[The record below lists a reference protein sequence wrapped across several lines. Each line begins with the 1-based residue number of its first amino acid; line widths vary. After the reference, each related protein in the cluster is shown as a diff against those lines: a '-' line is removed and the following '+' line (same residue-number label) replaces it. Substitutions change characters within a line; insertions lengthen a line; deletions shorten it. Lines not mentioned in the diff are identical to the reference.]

1 MVDVPIDLDTTAL
14 LVTGSVSGLMS
25 KEGQDEDD
33 NGDPFEFLSFSLSYS
48 LACLQMGGE
57 DRLSERGA
65 RISRLLFDYPQTFSS
80 LSSTLGG
87 VGPFACHACVRI
99 LAVLVRV
106 VGPISNSV

>member
-1 MVDVPIDLDTTAL
+1 MDLDTTAL

-65 RISRLLFDYPQTFSS
+65 RIGRLLFDYPQAFSS
-80 LSSTLGG
+80 LVPGWALCL
-87 VGPFACHACVRI
+87 PRLCE
-99 LAVLVRV
+99 
-106 VGPISNSV
+106 NSCRYT

>member
-1 MVDVPIDLDTTAL
+1 MVDIPIDLDTTAL

-65 RISRLLFDYPQTFSS
+65 RISRLLFDYPQAFSS
-80 LSSTLGG
+80 LSSTRLG
-87 VGPFACHACVRI
+87 PL
-99 LAVLVRV
+99 LATLV
-106 VGPISNSV
+106 